1 MKNQQHKVLTH
12 KEIEEIRECPVA
24 SYLDLV
30 KMLATYDETM
40 KELRKVQGLSSAHY
54 QHQVDAMKM
63 YQESQKKLKEA
74 NYTAE
79 VGVKRIAK
87 ANVIEAECKSRVE
100 EAEKSREYMCGE
112 AGRYLNEK
120 KKILEFINSSKIYLT
135 YDSVTDKSD
144 TVVKFSKI
152 EFEKLLESLEE

>member
-1 MKNQQHKVLTH
+1 MKSQLPKTLMHE
-12 KEIEEIRECPVA
+12 EIEEIRGCPTA
-24 SYLDLV
+24 SYLDLIR
-30 KMLATYDETM
+30 MLATYDETM

-63 YQESQKKLKEA
+63 YQDSQKKLKEA

-79 VGVKRIAK
+79 VAVKRIAA
-87 ANVIEAECKSRVE
+87 ANVTEAECKSRVE
-100 EAEKSREYMCGE
+100 EAEESREFMCGE
-112 AGRYLNEK
+112 ASRAMHEK
-120 KKILEFINSSKIYLT
+120 NKILEFINSSKIYLT